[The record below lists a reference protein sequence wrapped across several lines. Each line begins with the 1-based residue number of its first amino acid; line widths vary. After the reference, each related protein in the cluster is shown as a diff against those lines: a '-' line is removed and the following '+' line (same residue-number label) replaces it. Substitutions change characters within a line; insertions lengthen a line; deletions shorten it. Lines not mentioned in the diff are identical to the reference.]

1 MCGEM
6 SRKVR
11 IPRVHVDGIFYWW
24 ERVGSFQKGWLRLG
38 HSRVGMYS
46 EMREEPSCLPIYW
59 SSSARASGSTLGTR
73 HIHIHHHSWKAK
85 RPGWW
90 RELNSTTRGMVEGAR
105 GVTREEDLKEQ
116 ENVLQMLEGYAV
128 PLLDRYALQ
137 VPPSPPISS
146 ILAHGSQRENTFT
159 YW

>member
-1 MCGEM
+1 
-6 SRKVR
+6 
-11 IPRVHVDGIFYWW
+11 
-24 ERVGSFQKGWLRLG
+24 
-38 HSRVGMYS
+38 
-46 EMREEPSCLPIYW
+46 
-59 SSSARASGSTLGTR
+59 
-73 HIHIHHHSWKAK
+73 
-85 RPGWW
+85 
-90 RELNSTTRGMVEGAR
+90 MVEGAR

-159 YW
+159 Y